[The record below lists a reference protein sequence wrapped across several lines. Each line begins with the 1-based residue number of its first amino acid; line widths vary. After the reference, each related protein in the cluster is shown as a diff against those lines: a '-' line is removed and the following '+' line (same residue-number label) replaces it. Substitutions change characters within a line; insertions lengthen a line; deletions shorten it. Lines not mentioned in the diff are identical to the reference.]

1 MGTRADFYIG
11 EGKDAEWLGSVA
23 YDGYKWAEQPD
34 CRLMT
39 AKTEDEF
46 QVALLEVSK
55 ERGDWTSPDMGWP
68 WPWDNSFTTDFT
80 YSFHDGKTN
89 VYNWGLPYDSENPDA
104 EPEEI
109 IEWPNMAG
117 VKNVTF
123 GGRSGVMILGY

>member
-23 YDGYKWAEQPD
+23 WDGYEWANKPE
-34 CRLMT
+34 CCLMT
-39 AKTEDEF
+39 AKTEGEF
-46 QVALLEVSK
+46 RDALLEVSK

-68 WPWDNSFTTDFT
+68 WPWNDSLTTDFT
-80 YSFHDGKTN
+80 YSFHGGKTN
-89 VYNWGLPYDSENPDA
+89 VYNWGLPYDPENPDA

-109 IEWPNMAG
+109 IEWPNMAS

-123 GGRSGVMILGY
+123 GERSGVMIIGY